1 MTNIDSKQVINPKS
15 PKELFDILAEPS
27 NFQKLMPDSVEKF
40 EADAGSFIF
49 GLRGMPE
56 VRLVMDEKVPGES
69 VKLVSASSKLTF
81 SLTAKIQAQDTGSA
95 VSYHFEGNLNPMLK
109 MMATKPLTNFLEEL
123 ADRTPEL

>member
-1 MTNIDSKQVINPKS
+1 MTKINSKQVKNPKS
-15 PKELFDILAEPS
+15 PQALFDILAEPS

-56 VRLVMDEKVPGES
+56 VRLIMDEKVPGQS
-69 VKLVSASSKLTF
+69 VKLVSASSKLSF
-81 SLTAKIQAQDTGSA
+81 SLTAKIETEESGSA
-95 VSYHFEGNLNPMLK
+95 VSYHFEGKLNPMLK

-123 ADRTPEL
+123 ANRTTEL